1 MNVNYGENDS
11 SLDINQ
17 KNTKI
22 LPKININYLTILN
35 KNNNNSIRLIK
46 KKQPYKNNL
55 FTLRKNYSSSNIS
68 YNSLYKSSEFF
79 PSKFTN
85 DNKKSMNNLN
95 LNNNNFFMTNN
106 INNQNNK
113 QLKKNKSSENIL
125 INEYNNYNLGP
136 IWEKLSNYHKI
147 INKNHDLNS
156 KRKLLNISDY
166 LNRSRKISL
175 LNYRNNLN
183 KERYK
188 RLIINKKN
196 ELNKISETYNELKK
210 QEKNINDFFDNNL
223 KYIKYL
229 IKKVDSEEENI
240 FELLIKIS
248 KLKNDIISIQ
258 NKIESLELEK
268 NKLFK
273 WFSFQIQIHERL
285 PIFPESYRKILYY
298 ENKTINE
305 NLMKEKEKLF
315 NYKNK
320 LIYKNIKEI
329 NNEFRKIGKHAFNEY
344 NIYLKKLNEVEKLK
358 CELKEYE
365 NNDFI
370 KNVEEDLK
378 FKENILNNCKNK
390 FVKLIYERVNLIE
403 QDKLKYN
410 NNFYKKNN
418 VKFSIDNLKTL
429 NNLKLTN
436 IKKIVILSK
445 KGIFQSLSQQNI
457 LNKKKEKNY
466 SKLYEKVSSIF
477 NFCLKTNNF
486 ISFNYVFNKTNDSYE
501 TKILIMLE
509 YIENTYSKYL
519 KEKQYYNNDEKLKI
533 IYNKVKTKYEHDNK
547 LLKNQMNKKLI
558 NIKYKEKLK
567 QLQNKHEKNYFLEKR
582 KIKPVK
588 YSFISNKQKNLIKTQ
603 DGNFVKYEL
612 DNFL

>member
-1 MNVNYGENDS
+1 MNVNYGENNS

-22 LPKININYLTILN
+22 LPKININYLTYLN

-46 KKQPYKNNL
+46 KKQPYNNNL
-55 FTLRKNYSSSNIS
+55 FTFKKNYSSSNIS

-79 PSKFTN
+79 PLKYNN
-85 DNKKSMNNLN
+85 DNKNSMNNLN
-95 LNNNNFFMTNN
+95 LKNNNFFMTND
-106 INNQNNK
+106 INNQNHK

-136 IWEKLSNYHKI
+136 IWEKLSNYNKI

-240 FELLIKIS
+240 FDLLIKIS

-329 NNEFRKIGKHAFNEY
+329 NNEFRKIGKHAYNEY

-358 CELKEYE
+358 CELKENE

-403 QDKLKYN
+403 QDKLKYD

-466 SKLYEKVSSIF
+466 SKLYEKVSTIF

-588 YSFISNKQKNLIKTQ
+588 YSFINNKQKNVKTQ
-603 DGNFVKYEL
+603 DENFVKYEL

>member
-1 MNVNYGENDS
+1 MNVNYGENNS

-22 LPKININYLTILN
+22 LPKININYLTYLN

-46 KKQPYKNNL
+46 KKQPYNNNL
-55 FTLRKNYSSSNIS
+55 FTFKKNYSSSNIS

-79 PSKFTN
+79 PLKYNN
-85 DNKKSMNNLN
+85 DNKNSMNNLN
-95 LNNNNFFMTNN
+95 LKNNNFFMTND
-106 INNQNNK
+106 INNQNHK

-136 IWEKLSNYHKI
+136 IWEKLSNYNKI

-240 FELLIKIS
+240 FDLLIKIS

-315 NYKNK
+315 SYKNK

-403 QDKLKYN
+403 QDKLKYD

-509 YIENTYSKYL
+509 YIENTYLKYL
-519 KEKQYYNNDEKLKI
+519 NEKQYYNNDEKLKI

-588 YSFISNKQKNLIKTQ
+588 YSFINNKQKNVKTQ
-603 DGNFVKYEL
+603 DENFVKYEL

>member
-1 MNVNYGENDS
+1 MNVNYGENNS

-22 LPKININYLTILN
+22 LPKININYLTYLN

-55 FTLRKNYSSSNIS
+55 FTFKKNYSSSNIS

-79 PSKFTN
+79 PLKYNN
-85 DNKKSMNNLN
+85 DNKNSKNNLN
-95 LNNNNFFMTNN
+95 LNNNNFFMTND
-106 INNQNNK
+106 INNQNHK

-136 IWEKLSNYHKI
+136 IWEKLSNYNKI

-315 NYKNK
+315 SYKNK

-329 NNEFRKIGKHAFNEY
+329 NNEFRKIGKHAYNEY

-403 QDKLKYN
+403 QDKLKYD

-567 QLQNKHEKNYFLEKR
+567 QLQNKHEKNYFLENR

-588 YSFISNKQKNLIKTQ
+588 YSFINNKQKNVKTQ
-603 DGNFVKYEL
+603 DENFVKYEL

>member
-1 MNVNYGENDS
+1 MNVNYGENNS

-55 FTLRKNYSSSNIS
+55 FTFKKNYSSSNIS

-79 PSKFTN
+79 PLKYNN
-85 DNKKSMNNLN
+85 DNKNSKNNLN
-95 LNNNNFFMTNN
+95 LNNNNFFMTND
-106 INNQNNK
+106 INNQNHK

-136 IWEKLSNYHKI
+136 IWEKLSKYNKI

-240 FELLIKIS
+240 FDLLIKIS

-315 NYKNK
+315 NYKNN

-329 NNEFRKIGKHAFNEY
+329 NNEFRKIGKHAYNEY

-403 QDKLKYN
+403 QDKLKYD

-445 KGIFQSLSQQNI
+445 KGLFQSLSQQNI

-466 SKLYEKVSSIF
+466 SKLYEKVSTIF

-603 DGNFVKYEL
+603 DE
-612 DNFL
+612 

>member
-315 NYKNK
+315 SYKNK

-418 VKFSIDNLKTL
+418 IKFSIDNLKTL

-509 YIENTYSKYL
+509 YIENTYLKYL
-519 KEKQYYNNDEKLKI
+519 NEKQYYNNDEKLKI

-558 NIKYKEKLK
+558 NIKIKEKFK

>member
-1 MNVNYGENDS
+1 M
-11 SLDINQ
+11 
-17 KNTKI
+17 
-22 LPKININYLTILN
+22 
-35 KNNNNSIRLIK
+35 
-46 KKQPYKNNL
+46 
-55 FTLRKNYSSSNIS
+55 
-68 YNSLYKSSEFF
+68 
-79 PSKFTN
+79 
-85 DNKKSMNNLN
+85 
-95 LNNNNFFMTNN
+95 
-106 INNQNNK
+106 
-113 QLKKNKSSENIL
+113 
-125 INEYNNYNLGP
+125 
-136 IWEKLSNYHKI
+136 
-147 INKNHDLNS
+147 
-156 KRKLLNISDY
+156 
-166 LNRSRKISL
+166 
-175 LNYRNNLN
+175 
-183 KERYK
+183 
-188 RLIINKKN
+188 
-196 ELNKISETYNELKK
+196 NKISETYNELKK

-315 NYKNK
+315 SYKNK

-329 NNEFRKIGKHAFNEY
+329 NNEFRKIGKHAYNEY

-403 QDKLKYN
+403 QDKLKYD

-533 IYNKVKTKYEHDNK
+533 IYNKVKTKYEHDIK

-588 YSFISNKQKNLIKTQ
+588 YSFINNKQKNVKTQ
-603 DGNFVKYEL
+603 DENFVKYEL

>member
-1 MNVNYGENDS
+1 MNVNYGENES

-315 NYKNK
+315 SYKNK

-418 VKFSIDNLKTL
+418 IKFSIDNLKTL

-509 YIENTYSKYL
+509 YIENTYLKYL
-519 KEKQYYNNDEKLKI
+519 NEKQYYNNDEKLKI

-558 NIKYKEKLK
+558 NIKIKEKFK

>member
-113 QLKKNKSSENIL
+113 NLKKNKSSENIL

-229 IKKVDSEEENI
+229 RKKVDSEEENI

-258 NKIESLELEK
+258 NKIESLEIEK

-315 NYKNK
+315 SYKNK

-344 NIYLKKLNEVEKLK
+344 NIYLKKLNEVKKLK

-418 VKFSIDNLKTL
+418 IKFSIDNLKTL

-445 KGIFQSLSQQNI
+445 NGIFQSLSQQNI

-509 YIENTYSKYL
+509 YIENTYLKYL
-519 KEKQYYNNDEKLKI
+519 NEKQYYNNDEKLKI

-558 NIKYKEKLK
+558 NIKIKEKLK

-603 DGNFVKYEL
+603 DENFVKYEL

>member
-1 MNVNYGENDS
+1 MNVNYGENES

-166 LNRSRKISL
+166 LNRSRKINL

-258 NKIESLELEK
+258 NKIESLEIEK

-315 NYKNK
+315 SYKNK

-418 VKFSIDNLKTL
+418 IKFSIDNLKTL

-445 KGIFQSLSQQNI
+445 NGIFQSLSQQNI

-509 YIENTYSKYL
+509 YIENTYLKYL
-519 KEKQYYNNDEKLKI
+519 NEKQYYNNDEKLKI

-558 NIKYKEKLK
+558 NIKIKEKFK

-603 DGNFVKYEL
+603 DENFVKYEL
-612 DNFL
+612 ENFL

>member
-1 MNVNYGENDS
+1 MNVNYGENES

-136 IWEKLSNYHKI
+136 IWEKLSNYNKI

-258 NKIESLELEK
+258 NKIESLEIEK

-329 NNEFRKIGKHAFNEY
+329 NNEFRKIGKHAYNEY

-558 NIKYKEKLK
+558 NIKIKEKLK
-567 QLQNKHEKNYFLEKR
+567 QLQNKHEKNYFLENR

-588 YSFISNKQKNLIKTQ
+588 YSFINNKQKNVKTQ
-603 DGNFVKYEL
+603 DENFVKYEL

>member
-285 PIFPESYRKILYY
+285 SIFPESYRKILYY

-315 NYKNK
+315 SYKNK

-418 VKFSIDNLKTL
+418 IKFSIDNLKTL

-509 YIENTYSKYL
+509 YIENTYLKYL
-519 KEKQYYNNDEKLKI
+519 NEKQYYNNDEKLKI

-558 NIKYKEKLK
+558 NIKIKEKFK

>member
-1 MNVNYGENDS
+1 MNVNYGENNS

-22 LPKININYLTILN
+22 LPKININYLTYLN

-46 KKQPYKNNL
+46 KKQPYNNNL
-55 FTLRKNYSSSNIS
+55 FTFKKNYSSSNIS

-79 PSKFTN
+79 PLKYNN
-85 DNKKSMNNLN
+85 DNKNSMNNLN
-95 LNNNNFFMTNN
+95 LKNNNFFMTND
-106 INNQNNK
+106 INNQNHK

-136 IWEKLSNYHKI
+136 IWEKLSNYNKI

-240 FELLIKIS
+240 FDLLIKIS

-329 NNEFRKIGKHAFNEY
+329 NNEFRKIGKHAYNKY

-358 CELKEYE
+358 CELKENE

-403 QDKLKYN
+403 QDKLKYD

-533 IYNKVKTKYEHDNK
+533 IYNKVKTKYEHDIK

-567 QLQNKHEKNYFLEKR
+567 QLQNKHEKNYFLENR

-588 YSFISNKQKNLIKTQ
+588 YSFINNKQKNVKTQ
-603 DGNFVKYEL
+603 DENFVKYEL

>member
-258 NKIESLELEK
+258 NKIESLEIEK

-315 NYKNK
+315 SYKNE

-344 NIYLKKLNEVEKLK
+344 NIYLKKLNEVGKLK

-418 VKFSIDNLKTL
+418 IKFSIDNLKTL

-445 KGIFQSLSQQNI
+445 NGIFQSLSQQNI

-509 YIENTYSKYL
+509 YIENTYLKYL
-519 KEKQYYNNDEKLKI
+519 NEKQYYNNDEKLKI

-558 NIKYKEKLK
+558 NIKIKEKLK

>member
-1 MNVNYGENDS
+1 MNVNYGENNS

-22 LPKININYLTILN
+22 LPKININYLTYLN

-55 FTLRKNYSSSNIS
+55 FTFKKNYSSSNIS

-315 NYKNK
+315 SYKNK

-329 NNEFRKIGKHAFNEY
+329 NNEFRKIGKHAYNEY

-403 QDKLKYN
+403 QDKLKYD

-567 QLQNKHEKNYFLEKR
+567 QLQNKHEKNYFLENR

-588 YSFISNKQKNLIKTQ
+588 YSFINNKQKNVKTQ
-603 DGNFVKYEL
+603 DENFVKYEL

>member
-55 FTLRKNYSSSNIS
+55 FTFKKNYSSSNIS
-68 YNSLYKSSEFF
+68 YNSLYKSNEFF

-136 IWEKLSNYHKI
+136 IWEKLSNYNKI

-258 NKIESLELEK
+258 NKIESLEIEK

-315 NYKNK
+315 SYKNK

-329 NNEFRKIGKHAFNEY
+329 NNEFRKIGKHAYNEY

-365 NNDFI
+365 NNHFI

-567 QLQNKHEKNYFLEKR
+567 QLQNKHEKNYFLENR

-588 YSFISNKQKNLIKTQ
+588 YSFINNKQKNVKTQ
-603 DGNFVKYEL
+603 DENFVKYEL

>member
-258 NKIESLELEK
+258 NKIESLEIEK

-315 NYKNK
+315 SYKNK

-418 VKFSIDNLKTL
+418 IKFSIDNLKTL

-509 YIENTYSKYL
+509 YIENTYLKYL
-519 KEKQYYNNDEKLKI
+519 NEKQYYNNDEKLKI

-558 NIKYKEKLK
+558 NIKIKEKFK

>member
-1 MNVNYGENDS
+1 MNVNYGENNS

-22 LPKININYLTILN
+22 LPKININYLTYLN

-46 KKQPYKNNL
+46 KKQPYNNNL
-55 FTLRKNYSSSNIS
+55 FTFKKNYSSSNIS

-79 PSKFTN
+79 PLKYNN
-85 DNKKSMNNLN
+85 DNKNSMNNLN
-95 LNNNNFFMTNN
+95 LKNNNFFMTND
-106 INNQNNK
+106 INNQNHK

-136 IWEKLSNYHKI
+136 IWEKLSNYNKI

-240 FELLIKIS
+240 FDLLIKIS

-329 NNEFRKIGKHAFNEY
+329 NNEFRKIGKHAYNEY

-403 QDKLKYN
+403 QDKLKYD

-466 SKLYEKVSSIF
+466 SKLYEKVSTIF

-558 NIKYKEKLK
+558 NLKYKEKLK
-567 QLQNKHEKNYFLEKR
+567 QLQNKHEKNYFLENR

-588 YSFISNKQKNLIKTQ
+588 YSFINNKQKNVKTQ
-603 DGNFVKYEL
+603 DENFVKYEL